1 MTESEK
7 KFISRAVLDDHKRQ
21 MERMETVSALIAAVL
36 IVQAILWGSHCLL
49 VMSYAGPW
57 QIATETILVLL
68 SAQGLQASHAAFKS
82 IDAWRETY
90 EECVAMLDE
99 MEREEQCG
107 ST

>member
-1 MTESEK
+1 MTESEE
-7 KFISRAVLDDHKRQ
+7 KFISRAELDEHKRQ
-21 MERMETVSALIAAVL
+21 IGKADMVVSLIAAVL

-57 QIATETILVLL
+57 QIATEAILVLL
-68 SAQGLQASHAAFKS
+68 SAQGLQVSHSAFKS

-90 EECVAMLDE
+90 EECVATLDE
-99 MEREEQCG
+99 MERGEQCG